1 MRKILERLGIIKPSD
16 QSSEKTSFGTFLK
29 NAFTKN
35 LGAKLLCFFGAI
47 FLWFYVM
54 DNESSIYEY
63 TFKNIK
69 IEYTENNNGM
79 SVLSSGDQTVDVTLS
94 GKRSVIKAMKSSD
107 ITAVADISSLS
118 EAGYYNIDIIVRTS
132 NETSVENTDPK
143 SVNVYIDQ
151 STKSNVKVK
160 AAFKGNTGYE
170 LELSTYPESIYVTGP
185 SGELA
190 KISHARA
197 TVNMGNQVL
206 EKDTTVYG
214 VDLVLY
220 DRNGN
225 EIDSGFMQMS
235 QNTADVDIELYSVKS
250 LPVDPKYDEV
260 DNVFDDR
267 CLNERVLPDKVEVRG
282 RKDIIEG
289 LTSIPTSLIDVEI
302 TDLSSKA
309 TNFKTGFDLPDGV
322 ELTQARNE
330 CEVALSVIDYAEK
343 DILVPVT
350 PGMFMNLPKDSSAYV
365 EGGYIP
371 VTVAGVQSAVN
382 QLVPEDII
390 LLIETSGLFVG
401 KNKNVDAIAM
411 IGNEHLSN
419 VYVKELTDGFLAN
432 VIIEKNS

>member
-1 MRKILERLGIIKPSD
+1 VRKILERLGIVKPVD
-16 QSSEKTSFGTFLK
+16 ETAEKTSFGTFLK

-35 LGAKLLCFFGAI
+35 LVAKLLCLFGAI

-63 TFKNIK
+63 TFKNVK

-94 GKRSVIKAMKSSD
+94 GKRSVIKAMNSSD
-107 ITAVADISSLS
+107 ITAVADISSLT

-151 STKSNVKVK
+151 STKASVKVK

-170 LELSTYPESIYVTGP
+170 IELSTYPESIYVTGP
-185 SGELA
+185 SSELA

-197 TVNMGNQVL
+197 TVNTGNQSL

-225 EIDSGFMQMS
+225 EMDSGFMQMS
-235 QNTADVDIELYSVKS
+235 HDTADVNIELYSVKS
-250 LPVDPKYDEV
+250 LPVDPKYD
-260 DNVFDDR
+260 DIDLVFDAR
-267 CLNERVLPDKVEVRG
+267 HLNERVLPDKVEVRG
-282 RKDIIEG
+282 KKDIIEG
-289 LTSIPTSLIDVEI
+289 LTEIPTSLIDVEI
-302 TDLSSKA
+302 TDLSSK
-309 TNFKTGFDLPDGV
+309 TVSYKTGFELPEGV

-330 CEVALSVIDYAEK
+330 CEIALSIVDYAEK
-343 DILVPVT
+343 EILVPVT
-350 PGMFMNLPKDSSAYV
+350 SGVFMNLPKGSTAYV
-365 EGGYIP
+365 EGGYVP
-371 VTVAGVQSAVN
+371 VTVAGVYSSIN
-382 QLVPEDII
+382 QLVPEDIM

-401 KNKNVDAIAM
+401 ENKNVQVIAM
-411 IGNEHLSN
+411 IGNENLSN
-419 VYVKELTDGFLAN
+419 IYVKELTDGFLAN
-432 VIIEKNS
+432 VIIEKNN